1 MPTWP
6 KSTFDEKGKH
16 AVIDPEKCTLCWN
29 CVRSCFYGAMAKS
42 EEQVHT
48 LTENC
53 IGCELCYSV
62 CPFDAVSFE
71 AICYSVCPFDAVS
84 FEANP

>member
-1 MPTWP
+1 
-6 KSTFDEKGKH
+6 
-16 AVIDPEKCTLCWN
+16 
-29 CVRSCFYGAMAKS
+29 MAKS
-42 EEQVHT
+42 EDQVRT

-62 CPFDAVSFE
+62 CPFE
-71 AICYSVCPFDAVS
+71 AVS